1 MKLGVSLEKGNNSI
15 LILPVVSFLFWA
27 GLAACNYFL
36 AKYEEAVVASANIN
50 IFSRNDFIK
59 RFALKCEYKSCESFN
74 NTQNESNYSDSNEDE
89 VLECNATEN
98 SY

>member
-36 AKYEEAVVASANIN
+36 AKYEEAVIASANIN
-50 IFSRNDFIK
+50 IFFRNNFVK
-59 RFALKCEYKSCESFN
+59 RFTLKCEYKSCESFN

-89 VLECNATEN
+89 VLAYNVTEN